1 MATTSSSRPGMSRRT
16 ILVLWLVSMLPAAL
30 FVGLVVRSDAR
41 KAGFVKLAQG
51 RAEGTV
57 IRLVEVRGK
66 HTRFHPVVAFTT
78 AEGRRVE
85 FKSIYSDYL
94 SFGEKRYALGGKVS
108 VVYVPEDPARAEV
121 DEPALHAS
129 DAAPIVAGGGLYAG
143 FMTLVFG
150 ALALFRKPRAP
161 AAQPGGPISPS

>member
-1 MATTSSSRPGMSRRT
+1 MATSVRPRT
-16 ILVLWLVSMLPAAL
+16 FLVMWAISMLPAAL

-41 KAGFVKLAQG
+41 KAELVRLARG

-66 HTRFHPVVAFTT
+66 HIQFYPVVAFTT

-94 SFGEKRYALGGKVS
+94 SFGEKRFPLGGR
-108 VVYVPEDPARAEV
+108 VPVLFVPGEPSRAEV
-121 DEPALHAS
+121 DVPDLHAK
-129 DAAPIVAGGGLYAG
+129 DAAPFVVGGVLYAG
-143 FMTLVFG
+143 FMTLLFG
-150 ALALFRKPRAP
+150 GLAIALRPKAAP
-161 AAQPGGPISPS
+161 LPGPGPLAPS